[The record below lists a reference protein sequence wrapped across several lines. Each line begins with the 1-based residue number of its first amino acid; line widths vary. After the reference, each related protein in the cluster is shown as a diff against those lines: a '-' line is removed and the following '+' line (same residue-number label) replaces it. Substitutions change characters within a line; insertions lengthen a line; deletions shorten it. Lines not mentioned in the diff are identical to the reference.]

1 MSKDYSLSL
10 RGEAFNSLCAD
21 FDTTLRDV
29 LAGMIETEQNTGEI
43 NIKVKITLTDDSAP
57 DYTVAGGHQTREV
70 TKPKFDHTVAYV
82 IQRKEKKSGSFS
94 GNFELVFDKASGQY
108 FYRDI
113 DNGQT
118 TLFDG
123 DGDSADFANAQYDVV
138 DEGPRGLPAAPES
151 SVIDGEE
158 VAPADAEDATPDAA
172 GEFEEETIDPAH
184 DPSKPFGWLRQFIG
198 ETMNV
203 TEAMGNYEEIA
214 AYMETQEKLFCYTE
228 LDCFAAPG
236 TVREDGE
243 DLVQPSVGNVY
254 FRTLGVYGRE
264 TTDQADE
271 DIPPANRYINV
282 AFVAKW
288 LNYESGSETT
298 AFKQLA
304 SVYPSKLTSTE
315 MKALADKSLNYF
327 ITVGSKNL
335 SMNGKVIGNEWADI
349 IRFRDWLKNDMQLRV
364 VNLFVTRPKV
374 PYTDAGISLVQ
385 NQMIASLKSGQD
397 AGGIAESEFDEDG
410 TEIPGYVT
418 SVPLA
423 ASLSASEK
431 ASRKLTKCK
440 FKARLAGA
448 IHFAEL
454 KGSLT
459 YEL

>member
-123 DGDSADFANAQYDVV
+123 DGDSADFANTQYDVV
-138 DEGPRGLPAAPES
+138 DEGPRGLPAASES
-151 SVIDGEE
+151 HVINGEE

-172 GEFEEETIDPAH
+172 GEFEEKAIDPAH

-203 TEAMGNYEEIA
+203 TEAMGNYTVR
-214 AYMETQEKLFCYTE
+214 TQGNKVVLSSATSPENPFYCSAEKLSPHVGHAVVCVGYGDDEIVNISIDIDSPHVGMEGAAEEEASGEEEPTE
-228 LDCFAAPG
+228 ETDATDAAAEEEPV
-236 TVREDGE
+236 TEE
-243 DLVQPSVGNVY
+243 P
-254 FRTLGVYGRE
+254 
-264 TTDQADE
+264 ADE
-271 DIPPANRYINV
+271 NEPNG
-282 AFVAKW
+282 
-288 LNYESGSETT
+288 YE
-298 AFKQLA
+298 
-304 SVYPSKLTSTE
+304 Y
-315 MKALADKSLNYF
+315 
-327 ITVGSKNL
+327 
-335 SMNGKVIGNEWADI
+335 
-349 IRFRDWLKNDMQLRV
+349 
-364 VNLFVTRPKV
+364 
-374 PYTDAGISLVQ
+374 
-385 NQMIASLKSGQD
+385 
-397 AGGIAESEFDEDG
+397 DEP
-410 TEIPGYVT
+410 E
-418 SVPLA
+418 A
-423 ASLSASEK
+423 
-431 ASRKLTKCK
+431 
-440 FKARLAGA
+440 
-448 IHFAEL
+448 
-454 KGSLT
+454 
-459 YEL
+459 

>member
-123 DGDSADFANAQYDVV
+123 DGDSADFANTQYDVV

-158 VAPADAEDATPDAA
+158 VGPADAEDAAPDAA
-172 GEFEEETIDPAH
+172 GEFEEKAIDPAH

-203 TEAMGNYEEIA
+203 TEAMGNYTVR
-214 AYMETQEKLFCYTE
+214 TQGNKVVLSSATSPENPFYCSAEKLSPHVGHAVVCVGYGDDEIVNISIECEDCSEVLFDIDSPHVGMEDAAEEEASGEEEPTE
-228 LDCFAAPG
+228 ETDATDAAAEEEPA
-236 TVREDGE
+236 TEE
-243 DLVQPSVGNVY
+243 P
-254 FRTLGVYGRE
+254 
-264 TTDQADE
+264 ADE
-271 DIPPANRYINV
+271 NEPNG
-282 AFVAKW
+282 
-288 LNYESGSETT
+288 YE
-298 AFKQLA
+298 
-304 SVYPSKLTSTE
+304 Y
-315 MKALADKSLNYF
+315 
-327 ITVGSKNL
+327 
-335 SMNGKVIGNEWADI
+335 
-349 IRFRDWLKNDMQLRV
+349 
-364 VNLFVTRPKV
+364 
-374 PYTDAGISLVQ
+374 
-385 NQMIASLKSGQD
+385 
-397 AGGIAESEFDEDG
+397 DEP
-410 TEIPGYVT
+410 E
-418 SVPLA
+418 A
-423 ASLSASEK
+423 
-431 ASRKLTKCK
+431 
-440 FKARLAGA
+440 
-448 IHFAEL
+448 
-454 KGSLT
+454 
-459 YEL
+459 

>member
-123 DGDSADFANAQYDVV
+123 DGDSADFANTHYDVV

-151 SVIDGEE
+151 EVIDGGEA
-158 VAPADAEDATPDAA
+158 APVDVEGAAPDAV
-172 GEFEEETIDPAH
+172 GEFEEEAIDPAH

-203 TEAMGNYEEIA
+203 TEAMGNYTVR
-214 AYMETQEKLFCYTE
+214 TQGNKVVLSSATSPENPFYCSAEKLSPHVGHAVVCVGYGDDE
-228 LDCFAAPG
+228 IVNISIECEDCSEVLFDIDSPNVG
-236 TVREDGE
+236 MED
-243 DLVQPSVGNVY
+243 
-254 FRTLGVYGRE
+254 
-264 TTDQADE
+264 
-271 DIPPANRYINV
+271 
-282 AFVAKW
+282 
-288 LNYESGSETT
+288 
-298 AFKQLA
+298 
-304 SVYPSKLTSTE
+304 
-315 MKALADKSLNYF
+315 
-327 ITVGSKNL
+327 
-335 SMNGKVIGNEWADI
+335 
-349 IRFRDWLKNDMQLRV
+349 
-364 VNLFVTRPKV
+364 
-374 PYTDAGISLVQ
+374 
-385 NQMIASLKSGQD
+385 
-397 AGGIAESEFDEDG
+397 
-410 TEIPGYVT
+410 
-418 SVPLA
+418 
-423 ASLSASEK
+423 ASEEE
-431 ASRKLTKCK
+431 ALNEEEP
-440 FKARLAGA
+440 
-448 IHFAEL
+448 AEETDVAADAAEEDPATEEPVDENEPN
-454 KGSLT
+454 G
-459 YEL
+459 YEYDEPEA

>member
-123 DGDSADFANAQYDVV
+123 DGDSADFANTQYDVV

-151 SVIDGEE
+151 EVIDGGE
-158 VAPADAEDATPDAA
+158 VAPVDAEDATPDAA
-172 GEFEEETIDPAH
+172 GEFEEEAIDPAH

-203 TEAMGNYEEIA
+203 TEAMGNY
-214 AYMETQEKLFCYTE
+214 
-228 LDCFAAPG
+228 
-236 TVREDGE
+236 TVR
-243 DLVQPSVGNVY
+243 
-254 FRTLGVYGRE
+254 T
-264 TTDQADE
+264 QANKVVLSSATSPE
-271 DIPPANRYINV
+271 NPFYCSAQIAVRY
-282 AFVAKW
+282 A
-288 LNYESGSETT
+288 SGS
-298 AFKQLA
+298 
-304 SVYPSKLTSTE
+304 SYS
-315 MKALADKSLNYF
+315 
-327 ITVGSKNL
+327 
-335 SMNGKVIGNEWADI
+335 
-349 IRFRDWLKNDMQLRV
+349 
-364 VNLFVTRPKV
+364 
-374 PYTDAGISLVQ
+374 
-385 NQMIASLKSGQD
+385 
-397 AGGIAESEFDEDG
+397 
-410 TEIPGYVT
+410 
-418 SVPLA
+418 
-423 ASLSASEK
+423 
-431 ASRKLTKCK
+431 
-440 FKARLAGA
+440 
-448 IHFAEL
+448 
-454 KGSLT
+454 
-459 YEL
+459 